1 MKPQI
6 RILIYSIL
14 FFLYLSST
22 PLLLTVGEKLKTDPF
37 ITLGCGFALL
47 NIVYTFFALKW
58 SVLLNLLCSVV
69 IAALALFLALQFTN
83 LHLFL
88 NYDPYQ
94 VKTAI
99 LTNAVLS
106 IIFWEIVYQVKIRTN
121 KKTL

>member
-22 PLLLTVGEKLKTDPF
+22 PLLLTLGEKLKTDPF

-47 NIVYTFFALKW
+47 NLVYAFLALKW
-58 SVLLNLLCSVV
+58 TVLLNIICAIA
-69 IAALALFLALQFTN
+69 IAALALFLALKFTN

-99 LTNAVLS
+99 LANAVFS
-106 IIFWEIVYQVKIRTN
+106 IVFWEIVYQFKIRKHT
-121 KKTL
+121 TH

>member
-22 PLLLTVGEKLKTDPF
+22 PLLLTLGEKLKTDPF

-47 NIVYTFFALKW
+47 NIVYAFFALKW
-58 SVLLNLLCSVV
+58 TVLLNLICAFS
-69 IAALALFLALQFTN
+69 IAALALFLALKFTN

-88 NYDPYQ
+88 SYDPYQ

-99 LTNAVLS
+99 LANAVFS
-106 IIFWEIVYQVKIRTN
+106 VIFWEIVYQVKIRKNTSV
-121 KKTL
+121 

>member
-22 PLLLTVGEKLKTDPF
+22 PLLLTLGEKLKTDPF

-47 NIVYTFFALKW
+47 NLIYAFFALKLN
-58 SVLLNLLCSVV
+58 VLLNIISSLA
-69 IAALALFLALQFTN
+69 IAVFALFLALKFTN
-83 LHLFL
+83 MHLFL

-99 LTNAVLS
+99 LANAVFS
-106 IIFWEIVYQVKIRTN
+106 IIFWEIVYQLKIRIHTAR
-121 KKTL
+121 

>member
-6 RILIYSIL
+6 RILLYSIL

-22 PLLLTVGEKLKTDPF
+22 PLLLTLGEKLKTDPF

-47 NIVYTFFALKW
+47 NIVYAFFALKW
-58 SVLLNLLCSVV
+58 NVLLNLICAIT
-69 IAALALFLALQFTN
+69 IAALALFLALKFTN

-99 LTNAVLS
+99 LANAVFS
-106 IIFWEIVYQVKIRTN
+106 IIFWEIVYQVKIRKNT
-121 KKTL
+121 TI

>member
-22 PLLLTVGEKLKTDPF
+22 PLLLTLGEKLKTDPF

-47 NIVYTFFALKW
+47 NIVYAFFALKW
-58 SVLLNLLCSVV
+58 TVLLNLICAFA
-69 IAALALFLALQFTN
+69 IAALALFLALKFTN

-99 LTNAVLS
+99 LANAVFS
-106 IIFWEIVYQVKIRTN
+106 IIFWEIVYQVKIRKNT
-121 KKTL
+121 TR

>member
-22 PLLLTVGEKLKTDPF
+22 PLLLTLGEKLKTDPF

-47 NIVYTFFALKW
+47 NLAYAFFALKW
-58 SVLLNLLCSVV
+58 TVLLNIICSVT
-69 IAALALFLALQFTN
+69 IAALALFLALKFTN

-99 LTNAVLS
+99 LTNAVFS
-106 IIFWEIVYQVKIRTN
+106 IVLWEIVYQVKIRKQTH
-121 KKTL
+121 

>member
-6 RILIYSIL
+6 RILLYSIL

-22 PLLLTVGEKLKTDPF
+22 PLLLTLGEKLKTDPF
-37 ITLGCGFALL
+37 ITMGCGFALL
-47 NIVYTFFALKW
+47 NIVYAFFALKW
-58 SVLLNLLCSVV
+58 SVLLNLICAIT
-69 IAALALFLALQFTN
+69 IAALALFLALKFTN

-99 LTNAVLS
+99 LANAVFS
-106 IIFWEIVYQVKIRTN
+106 IIFWEIVYQVKIRKNT
-121 KKTL
+121 TH

>member
-22 PLLLTVGEKLKTDPF
+22 PLLLTAGEKLKTDPF
-37 ITLGCGFALL
+37 VTLGCGFALL
-47 NIVYTFFALKW
+47 NIVYAFFALKW
-58 SVLLNLLCSVV
+58 TVLLNIICS
-69 IAALALFLALQFTN
+69 IAIATFALFLALKFTN

-99 LTNAVLS
+99 LANAVFS
-106 IIFWEIVYQVKIRTN
+106 IIFWEIVYQLKIRIHAAR
-121 KKTL
+121 

>member
-22 PLLLTVGEKLKTDPF
+22 PLLLTAGEKLKTDPF

-47 NIVYTFFALKW
+47 NIIYAFFALKW
-58 SVLLNLLCSVV
+58 TVLLNIICS
-69 IAALALFLALQFTN
+69 IAIATFALFLALKFTN

-99 LTNAVLS
+99 LANAVFS
-106 IIFWEIVYQVKIRTN
+106 IIFWEIVYQLKIRIHAAR
-121 KKTL
+121 

>member
-14 FFLYLSST
+14 FFLYLSTT
-22 PLLLTVGEKLKTDPF
+22 PALLTLGEKIKTDPF
-37 ITLGCGFALL
+37 VTLGFGFALL
-47 NIVYTFFALKW
+47 NLIYSFFALKW
-58 SVLLNLLCSVV
+58 TVLLNIICSVA
-69 IAALALFLALQFTN
+69 IASLSLFLALKFTN

-99 LTNAVLS
+99 LANAIIS
-106 IIFWEIVYQVKIRTN
+106 IIFWEIVYQVKIRKHT
-121 KKTL
+121 KS

>member
-22 PLLLTVGEKLKTDPF
+22 PLLLTLGEKLKTDPF
-37 ITLGCGFALL
+37 ITLGCGFAFL
-47 NIVYTFFALKW
+47 NLIYAFFALKW
-58 SVLLNLLCSVV
+58 NVLLNIVCSIS
-69 IAALALFLALQFTN
+69 IAALALFLALKFTN
-83 LHLFL
+83 MHLFL

-99 LTNAVLS
+99 LANAVFS
-106 IIFWEIVYQVKIRTN
+106 IICWEIVYQLKIRIHTAR
-121 KKTL
+121 

>member
-22 PLLLTVGEKLKTDPF
+22 PLLLTLGEKLKTDPF

-47 NIVYTFFALKW
+47 NLIYAFFALKW
-58 SVLLNLLCSVV
+58 NVLLNIICSLA
-69 IAALALFLALQFTN
+69 IAVFALFLALKFTN

-99 LTNAVLS
+99 LANAVFS
-106 IIFWEIVYQVKIRTN
+106 IIFWEIVYQLKIRIHAAR
-121 KKTL
+121 

>member
-22 PLLLTVGEKLKTDPF
+22 PLLLTLGEKLKTDPF

-47 NIVYTFFALKW
+47 NIVYAFFALKW
-58 SVLLNLLCSVV
+58 TVLLNIICS
-69 IAALALFLALQFTN
+69 IAIATFALFLALKFTN

-99 LTNAVLS
+99 LANAVFS
-106 IIFWEIVYQVKIRTN
+106 IIFWEIVYQLKIRIHAAR
-121 KKTL
+121 